1 MNSTP
6 ASTSIML
13 SSTAKLT
20 TTTTKTAT
28 ASATSTVAASKPK
41 KSEKKEKGYEVSRRM
56 EGGIVVS
63 RVDGKKVEAEEA
75 QE

>member
-1 MNSTP
+1 
-6 ASTSIML
+6 ML

-20 TTTTKTAT
+20 TTTKTVT

-63 RVDGKKVEAEEA
+63 RVEGKKVEAEEA